1 MNRFLGC
8 IAAIAVLLQPA
19 ICQEAVGKPKPTA
32 VKSPSAVEV
41 RPLKPLMHD
50 GKPFFPIGAYGV
62 PLDTDLPTLRKQGWN
77 TVLDQGA
84 GTGSVESILA
94 RLTDLQK
101 AGLVGIVGIGNLVR
115 EDKDAEVMA
124 LVGALKDHPAVL
136 GYYLFDE
143 PENHMYASEEFKAK
157 GGNMSDLSLLIRRKI
172 GWAHQAVRAAESNP
186 DHYTF
191 GCIAWWTE
199 YRNLQPLCDI
209 NMPNEYPSGGTK
221 TEFEGQWPNVVYDA
235 KLAAEAAQANGGRGF
250 VYTPMAV
257 DSRAG
262 IEMWRSPTA
271 REFEY
276 SAFAPITQGAMGVIF
291 WAAYRCT
298 RPYAEEVVF
307 PVTRQLSALTPFF
320 LGEWLDEKLACEPS
334 DSPTDLLKEYKLPAV
349 SGCLRRASDGR
360 YLLLAV
366 NNTPSP
372 VNATFRLSI
381 RNVPSNA
388 QDFLTG
394 KKVAIKS
401 GVITDAM
408 PTYGVRAY
416 ILTPKSGTR

>member
-1 MNRFLGC
+1 MNRFLVC

-19 ICQEAVGKPKPTA
+19 ICQEAAGKPKPAA

-41 RPLKPLMHD
+41 KPLKPLMRN

-94 RLTDLQK
+94 RLTDLHR

-115 EDKDAEVMA
+115 E
-124 LVGALKDHPAVL
+124 

-172 GWAHQAVRAAESNP
+172 GWAHQAVRAAETHP

-199 YRNLQPLCDI
+199 YRNLQSLCDI

-221 TEFEGQWPNVVYDA
+221 TEFEGQW
-235 KLAAEAAQANGGRGF
+235 
-250 VYTPMAV
+250 
-257 DSRAG
+257 
-262 IEMWRSPTA
+262 
-271 REFEY
+271 
-276 SAFAPITQGAMGVIF
+276 
-291 WAAYRCT
+291 
-298 RPYAEEVVF
+298 
-307 PVTRQLSALTPFF
+307 
-320 LGEWLDEKLACEPS
+320 
-334 DSPTDLLKEYKLPAV
+334 
-349 SGCLRRASDGR
+349 
-360 YLLLAV
+360 
-366 NNTPSP
+366 
-372 VNATFRLSI
+372 
-381 RNVPSNA
+381 
-388 QDFLTG
+388 
-394 KKVAIKS
+394 
-401 GVITDAM
+401 
-408 PTYGVRAY
+408 
-416 ILTPKSGTR
+416 